1 MSLISWLEHF
11 DKIAF
16 TFVHRD
22 LAAPWLDN
30 VMLLLRNP
38 YVWIPLYAFMM
49 WWALQ
54 LERTK
59 GLKFI
64 CLTILCFVIT
74 DYTSA
79 SILKAYF
86 ERLRPCYDEDTVK
99 IIRGIIDCGGKYSFP
114 SSHAANHFGLATFW
128 YYTIYFLT
136 RQKWYWL
143 WVWAFMICLAQVY
156 IGKHFPLDIAGGAAL
171 GILTGWLLFKLFEVW
186 VKPFN
191 KNYLKNNPSLSLP

>member
-38 YVWIPLYAFMM
+38 YVWIPLYVFMM
-49 WWALQ
+49 WWALR

-64 CLTILCFVIT
+64 ILTILCFAIT

-79 SILKAYF
+79 SILKVYF

-99 IIRGIIDCGGKYSFP
+99 IIRGLIDCGGKYSFP

-128 YYTIYFLT
+128 YCAIYFLT

-143 WVWAFMICLAQVY
+143 WLWAFMISLAQVY
-156 IGKHFPLDIAGGAAL
+156 IGKHFPLDIVGGAVL
-171 GILTGWLLFKLFEVW
+171 GIFTGWLLFKLFEIW
-186 VKPFN
+186 IKPVN
-191 KNYLKNNPSLSLP
+191 RNYLKNPSLSLP